1 MYTRRALLASLATST
16 LFAASARLHPA
27 RAAGAVPIRAGW
39 VVLPADLLP
48 MMPDTPQLTR
58 HLGKSYTIEPQHFA
72 GTPQM
77 ITALASAAIDT
88 GSLAFSSLPLAIE
101 NAKLTKLRIISDDFQ
116 DGAPGYHT
124 NTYRV
129 RADSPIKN
137 VKELKGKVLA
147 TNIQGSA
154 VDIAMRVMLR
164 KSGLNDRTDV
174 SIIEAP
180 FPAMKSLLAEKKAEL
195 IPAVLPFSADPELE
209 KNSRAL
215 FTQKDAIGRTQMI
228 IHAMRGEFIDQHRA
242 AVTDML
248 EDMLRVLHFYQDPK
262 NHEETVKLVAK
273 ATKQPAARFDKWLF
287 TKDDYY
293 RNPEGLPDLKAL
305 QANIDVQKELGYLKT
320 SIDVEKYAELDMV
333 KTAAKRATSKV

>member
-1 MYTRRALLASLATST
+1 MFSRRSLLASLASST
-16 LFAASARLHPA
+16 FLAGAARWRPA
-27 RAAGAVPIRAGW
+27 RAASPVTIRAGW

-48 MMPDTPQLTR
+48 MLPDTPQLTR
-58 HLGKSYTIEPQHFA
+58 HMGKSYTLEPQHFA

-77 ITALASAAIDT
+77 ITALAAGAIDT

-101 NAKLTKLRIISDDFQ
+101 NAKLGSLRVIADCFQ
-116 DGAPGYHT
+116 DGYPGYHT

-154 VDIAMRVMLR
+154 VDLAMRVML
-164 KSGLNDRTDV
+164 KKHGLNDRTDV

-180 FPAMKSLLAEKKAEL
+180 FPAMKSLLAEKKADL
-195 IPAVLPFSADPELE
+195 IPAVLPFSADPELQ
-209 KNSRAL
+209 KISRPL
-215 FTQKDAIGRTQMI
+215 FTQEDAIGRTQMI
-228 IHAMRGEFIDQHRA
+228 IHTMRGEFIDQHRD
-242 AVTDML
+242 AVIDML

-262 NHEETVKLVAK
+262 NHEEAVKLVAK
-273 ATKQPAARFDKWLF
+273 ATKQPAERFEKWIF
-287 TKDDYY
+287 TKEDYY

-305 QANIDVQKELGYLKT
+305 QANIDVQKELGFLKT
-320 SIDVEKYAELDMV
+320 PLDVKKYADLDLV
-333 KTAAKRATSKV
+333 RAADKRVSNKV